1 MESDPRNPDSSMDEI
16 IDDLQ
21 FESHPVY
28 VSDISNQYIDFAVK
42 LKEAIQQT
50 KNLQEAESI
59 VDDISLDDINTESES
74 TEVHDGKYVIDY
86 LQTQN
91 ITHIDYLITT
101 HAHWDHIGG
110 ANEIINKYENELDG
124 IDYIL
129 NTGVPHTSK
138 TYQNYINRIDSF
150 RGKQIKIREDDKLD
164 IDNELDIKI
173 INPESDINNELSL
186 NDNSLVLHIKHKD
199 TSIILPSDIEEYSE
213 KRLINKYGD
222 TLNADI
228 YKVGHHGNNSSTS
241 YEFIKQINPDISLI
255 SSSYHSQFSHP
266 HDSVI
271 NTLSDFSKSTYW
283 TGVHG
288 SIIAVSDGKN
298 WNIYP
303 QMKKTTIPSKI
314 KNEKQVNCAPDAG
327 FEI

>member
-1 MESDPRNPDSSMDEI
+1 MRHYVQTVLKNVLTENRGESLA
-16 IDDLQ
+16 LQ
-21 FESHPVY
+21 RGE
-28 VSDISNQYIDFAVK
+28 DVK
-42 LKEAIQQT
+42 
-50 KNLQEAESI
+50 
-59 VDDISLDDINTESES
+59 
-74 TEVHDGKYVIDY
+74 
-86 LQTQN
+86 
-91 ITHIDYLITT
+91 
-101 HAHWDHIGG
+101 
-110 ANEIINKYENELDG
+110 
-124 IDYIL
+124 
-129 NTGVPHTSK
+129 
-138 TYQNYINRIDSF
+138 
-150 RGKQIKIREDDKLD
+150 GKQIKIREDDKLD

-173 INPESDINNELSL
+173 LNPESDINNELSL

>member
-101 HAHWDHIGG
+101 HAH
-110 ANEIINKYENELDG
+110 
-124 IDYIL
+124 
-129 NTGVPHTSK
+129 
-138 TYQNYINRIDSF
+138 
-150 RGKQIKIREDDKLD
+150 
-164 IDNELDIKI
+164 
-173 INPESDINNELSL
+173 
-186 NDNSLVLHIKHKD
+186 
-199 TSIILPSDIEEYSE
+199 
-213 KRLINKYGD
+213 
-222 TLNADI
+222 
-228 YKVGHHGNNSSTS
+228 
-241 YEFIKQINPDISLI
+241 
-255 SSSYHSQFSHP
+255 
-266 HDSVI
+266 
-271 NTLSDFSKSTYW
+271 
-283 TGVHG
+283 
-288 SIIAVSDGKN
+288 
-298 WNIYP
+298 
-303 QMKKTTIPSKI
+303 
-314 KNEKQVNCAPDAG
+314 
-327 FEI
+327 